1 MSTKI
6 EVKPHPRT
14 VFYDEHAIRLP
25 ISLVCSQVFIFLCCC
40 TVVGLSAYSLT
51 FNKNDNGNI
60 FAICVALV
68 KMAALPYLL
77 ISSLVTVAAP
87 IYHRVIIL
95 LLLIIGVLAW
105 AAEFINLAVQIT
117 RNNLSDLPNYNEM
130 VAEATLGGLNFAS
143 LIFLLIGFSALFHQA
158 RTDGR
163 TASALLGC
171 KSKDVKS

>member
-25 ISLVCSQVFIFLCCC
+25 ISLVCSQV
-40 TVVGLSAYSLT
+40 
-51 FNKNDNGNI
+51 
-60 FAICVALV
+60 
-68 KMAALPYLL
+68 
-77 ISSLVTVAAP
+77 
-87 IYHRVIIL
+87 
-95 LLLIIGVLAW
+95 
-105 AAEFINLAVQIT
+105 FINLAVQIT

-158 RTDGR
+158 RTEGR
-163 TASALLGC
+163 PAHYWAAKAKMSNPDHRPNLVDETENLRLYNMILRPGA
-171 KSKDVKS
+171 